1 MKKEIK
7 GVKANDRLPHSST
20 LTHVIDNKYVE
31 KSNASFEIC
40 LPSYIGSSLGPVHKS
55 VGPVKIITRLQ
66 KLNMCQDLMST
77 LNPILSKKTKKNVEL
92 RQKKKK
98 KGRMVHVGPNS

>member
-40 LPSYIGSSLGPVHKS
+40 LPSYIGSSLGPVNRS
-55 VGPVKIITRLQ
+55 AGPVKIITRVQ
-66 KLNMCQDLMST
+66 KLDTCQDLNGT
-77 LNPILSKKTKKNVEL
+77 LTQSFPS
-92 RQKKKK
+92 
-98 KGRMVHVGPNS
+98 